1 MRSAHTVWCPPDITQ
16 VWADNL
22 ETEFAALRAA
32 AEVYPFISM
41 VRFVVLMIQTKLTEV
56 RIPSFLGSSLVQ

>member
-1 MRSAHTVWCPPDITQ
+1 MTQ

-32 AEVYPFISM
+32 AEIYPFISM
-41 VRFVVLMIQTKLTEV
+41 VRFLLLPVMRWK
-56 RIPSFLGSSLVQ
+56 